1 MIYIL
6 LSLLLLV
13 IILLTIGLIRYH
25 LALVNLSQQIEDK
38 ILTGSMKR
46 IGVSTFSKD
55 FLHLYQQIN
64 HLFQE
69 VEQSRLIMKREKQTL
84 DMAISNIAHDIRT
97 PLTIASGYTQQLL
110 KTENPESESLKK
122 TSHHLNQVSKRLE
135 ALLDYRR

>member
-25 LALVNLSQQIEDK
+25 LALVNLNQQIEDK

-46 IGVSTFSKD
+46 IRVSTFSKD

-64 HLFQE
+64 RLIQE
-69 VEQSRLIMKREKQTL
+69 VEQ
-84 DMAISNIAHDIRT
+84 
-97 PLTIASGYTQQLL
+97 
-110 KTENPESESLKK
+110 
-122 TSHHLNQVSKRLE
+122 
-135 ALLDYRR
+135 

>member
-13 IILLTIGLIRYH
+13 VILLTIGLIRYH

-38 ILTGSMKR
+38 IHTGSMKR
-46 IGVSTFSKD
+46 IGVSTFSKG

-122 TSHHLNQVSKRLE
+122 
-135 ALLDYRR
+135 LLIISIKFQNV